1 MDRSV
6 KRRYRS
12 PQRREQANATRREI
26 MEAALRLFSAD
37 GYGRTTMEAVAR
49 AADLSMATVYLA
61 FRSKLGL
68 LSALVDDVTADS
80 SLDVQQ
86 VLAEAGVDGQV
97 AVGAR
102 LIRQL
107 HERTAGITGIL
118 RAGCGNDPGREA
130 LWYEWQAR
138 HLAAVSQVAHDLAVA
153 GRLRPGVDDGRAAD
167 VLYTL
172 SGSETYRQ
180 LVIERG
186 WSPVQFEEWLADSAR
201 RLVLA
206 EPSQTGAGLAP

>member
-1 MDRSV
+1 MDRGV

-12 PQRREQANATRREI
+12 PQRREQANATRQEI
-26 MEAALRLFSAD
+26 MGAALRLFSAD

-49 AADLSMATVYLA
+49 AADVSVATVYLT

-68 LSALVDDVTADS
+68 LSALVEDVTADP

-86 VLAEAGVDGQV
+86 VLAAASVDGQV

-107 HERTAGITGIL
+107 HERTAAISGIL
-118 RAGCGNDPGREA
+118 RAGCGNDPGLEA
-130 LWYEWQAR
+130 LWDEWQAR
-138 HLAAVSQVAHDLAVA
+138 HLAAVSQVARHLAAA
-153 GRLRPGVDDGRAAD
+153 GRLRPGLDDRRAAD

-186 WSPVQFEEWLADSAR
+186 WSRTEFEDWLAASAR
-201 RLVLA
+201 QLVLA
-206 EPSQTGAGLAP
+206 APSGPGARPPP

>member
-1 MDRSV
+1 MDRGV
-6 KRRYRS
+6 KRRYHS

-37 GYGRTTMEAVAR
+37 GYGRTTMETVAR
-49 AADLSMATVYLA
+49 AADVSVATVYLT
-61 FRSKLGL
+61 FRSKLRL
-68 LSALVDDVTADS
+68 LSALVDDVTADP

-86 VLAEAGVDGQV
+86 VLAEAGVDGQM

-138 HLAAVSQVAHDLAVA
+138 HLAAVSQVAHHLAAV
-153 GRLRPGVDDGRAAD
+153 GRLRSGLDEGRAAD

-180 LVIERG
+180 LVVERG
-186 WSPVQFEEWLADSAR
+186 WSPAQFEEWLADSAR

-206 EPSQTGAGLAP
+206 EPSGAGAGPGP

>member
-1 MDRSV
+1 
-6 KRRYRS
+6 
-12 PQRREQANATRREI
+12 

-49 AADLSMATVYLA
+49 AADVSVATAYLA

-68 LSALVDDVTADS
+68 LSALVEDVTADP

-86 VLAEAGVDGQV
+86 VLAAASVDGQV

-107 HERTAGITGIL
+107 HERTSAISGIL
-118 RAGCGNDPGREA
+118 RAGCGNDPGLEA
-130 LWYEWQAR
+130 LWHEWQAR
-138 HLAAVSQVAHDLAVA
+138 HLAAVSQVARHLAAA
-153 GRLRPGVDDGRAAD
+153 GRLRPDLDDGQAAD

-186 WSPVQFEEWLADSAR
+186 WSAAQFEEWLADSAR

-206 EPSQTGAGLAP
+206 EPTGRSAGLAP